1 MSSSLNTAIGSAVS
15 SLLAIERQMAIAS
28 ANVANATVNGYTS
41 KSANLGTEVTNGA
54 GSGVDVTSVTS
65 NVNQYLLKDITAAIS
80 GSGADSTT
88 ADYYTSLQ
96 NLLGQVSDTGG
107 SDLSSLITN
116 LSTDLQNLQTTP
128 SDSSLKTQVV
138 NDLDSLVS
146 NLRDTSN
153 GIQGLR
159 SQADQQISDKVT
171 EVNSSLDTIADL
183 NKQIAQAKASGQPTA
198 DLEDQR
204 NVAVQTVAG
213 DMNVNYFIDSND
225 QMHVY
230 TSGNQP
236 LVDNSI
242 VNHLSHNASSTLA
255 DGVTY
260 TPGGTGIAGIFVAGE
275 DVTSEIT
282 GGSIGALITMRD
294 DTLPNAQDELDN
306 LASNLA
312 SSINTA
318 SNQGSATPPPTTLT
332 GTVTVASTDAV
343 SVASGTTVR
352 VALTDSSG
360 KITSYQDVDL
370 SSDTTVQDVLNSL
383 NAVPGVSASIAGG
396 HLVLTNSGGGGI
408 AISTLSGSVGGTNVS
423 SYFGMNDLVTGGSS
437 AQTIAVQPGLI
448 ANSALLPTGT
458 LSQAATLTVGTQ
470 AIGASDAS
478 TTTALYNALNNN
490 QSFAAAGW
498 LGASSTSLSQ
508 YATNLIADIATRA
521 SDANTTAGTS
531 SSTLTT
537 LQTTFSNESGVNTD
551 EQTALI
557 TELQNYYAASAK
569 VISTANA
576 MFTDLLNAVAA
587 S

>member
-28 ANVANATVNGYTS
+28 ANVANATVAGYTS
-41 KSANLGTEVTNGA
+41 KSANLETEVTDGA
-54 GSGVDVTSVTS
+54 GSGVNVSSVTS

-80 GSGADSTT
+80 GAGADSTT

-96 NLLGQVSDTGG
+96 NLLGQVSDSGG
-107 SDLSSLITN
+107 SDLSSLMTN
-116 LSTDLQNLQTTP
+116 LSTALQNLQTTP
-128 SDSSLKTQVV
+128 NDNSLKTQVV
-138 NDLDSLVS
+138 DDLDSLVS
-146 NLRDTSN
+146 NLRETSD

-159 SQADQQISDKVT
+159 SQADQQISDQIT
-171 EVNSSLDTIADL
+171 QVNSSLDTIADL
-183 NKQIAQAKASGQPTA
+183 NKQIAQAKASGQSTA

-204 NVAVQTVAG
+204 NMALQSVAG
-213 DMNVNYFIDSND
+213 AMNVNYFVDSND

-230 TSGNQP
+230 TAANQP
-236 LVDNSI
+236 LVDNTV

-275 DVTSEIT
+275 DITGDIT

-294 DTLPNAQDELDN
+294 DTLTNAQDELDN
-306 LASNLA
+306 LASNL
-312 SSINTA
+312 SSSLNGA
-318 SNQGSATPPPTTLT
+318 ANQGSSTPPPTTLT
-332 GTVTVASTDAV
+332 GTTDVAATDTV
-343 SVASGTTVR
+343 SVASGTTLR

-370 SSDTTVQDVLNSL
+370 SADTTVQDVLNSL
-383 NAVPGVSASIAGG
+383 NGIPGVSANIAGG
-396 HLVLTNSGGGGI
+396 HLVITNSGGGGV

-437 AQTIAVQPGLI
+437 AQTIAVQPGLDL
-448 ANSALLPTGT
+448 NGSLLPTGT
-458 LSQAATLTVGTQ
+458 LSQAATLTVGDQ
-470 AIGASDAS
+470 AVGASDAS
-478 TTTALYNALNNN
+478 TITSLYNALNDN

-498 LGASSTSLSQ
+498 LGSSSTSLSQ

-521 SDANTTAGTS
+521 SDANTTSDTS
-531 SSTLTT
+531 SSSLAT
-537 LQTTFSNESGVNTD
+537 LQSTFSNESGVNTD

-576 MFTDLLNAVAA
+576 MFTDLLNAVA